1 MTIQSF
7 EIDYEGVKETI
18 EYEDDL
24 TFGELEAILNQC
36 LDLSDVT
43 KPKVDIP
50 QYRQSILLKTVRKA
64 PFEAGSLPVLRNL
77 RTSVVNQVL
86 RGVLKDYPLVTF
98 LEDWVRTFVGNEDLS
113 ISEVSTTSSPKS
125 SAGIKKKSTIKNSH
139 T

>member
-7 EIDYEGVKETI
+7 EIDYEGEKKLI

-24 TFGELEAILNQC
+24 TFGELEAILNEC

-43 KPKVDIP
+43 KPKVNLP
-50 QYRQSILLKTVRKA
+50 KYRQSILLKTVKKA
-64 PFEAGSLPVLRNL
+64 PFEVGNLSTLRNL

-86 RGVLKDYPLVTF
+86 KGVLKDYPLVRF

-125 SAGIKKKSTIKNSH
+125 SAGIKKK
-139 T
+139 